1 MTHGE
6 YRQSF
11 LSYNP
16 SQLLHLIPQP
26 GREVAVAELPEGG
39 TIVVIS
45 SQLAVS
51 RKEQGTFIRSFIQLE
66 FVGGVQHTIII
77 SHLGYGPVLTS
88 SQPERFGK
96 KAKSRPQAPPR

>member
-39 TIVVIS
+39 TIVVSS

-51 RKEQGTFIRSFIQLE
+51 RQGAGHVHSFIHSARICWWCPTHHYYRSSRIWSSPNE
-66 FVGGVQHTIII
+66 
-77 SHLGYGPVLTS
+77 LT
-88 SQPERFGK
+88 
-96 KAKSRPQAPPR
+96 A